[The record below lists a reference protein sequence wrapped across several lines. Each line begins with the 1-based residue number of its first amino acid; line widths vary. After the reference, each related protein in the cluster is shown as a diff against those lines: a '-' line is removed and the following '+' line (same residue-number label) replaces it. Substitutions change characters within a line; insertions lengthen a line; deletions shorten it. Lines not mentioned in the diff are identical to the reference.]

1 MPTRCLSRT
10 PALTLTILL
19 GLSLGGCSRGDRPR
33 LAEAS
38 GKVTMDGVAVA
49 SASISFQPVNGG
61 RVSTGV
67 TDEEGVY
74 RMSTYEAND
83 GAPVGEHYVSVM
95 KVGGDGAFTPAQ
107 EDAIKKDELALS
119 EISDDASAES
129 GPAPEPE
136 IEYLVPKHYMDPKT
150 SGLKV
155 TVPSGGSTELNI
167 ELKK

>member
-1 MPTRCLSRT
+1 
-10 PALTLTILL
+10 
-19 GLSLGGCSRGDRPR
+19 
-33 LAEAS
+33 
-38 GKVTMDGVAVA
+38 MDGVAVA
-49 SASISFQPVNGG
+49 FASVSFLPVKGG